1 MAPQTESPERR
12 PADIRRATEADMP
25 AVCTIVNHYIETS
38 TVNFRTEPQ
47 EPQEWTDDLVRLR
60 ERYPWLVAEVDGEV
74 AGIAYAGPWKAR
86 NAYDWTAESTV
97 YVSPRHQRTGLGS
110 TLYTH
115 LLKSLEAQG
124 FKSVVAVI
132 GLPNDPSVRMH
143 EALGYAPRGMLR
155 AAGFKHGN
163 WHDVGFWQLDFSLP
177 VPPRP
182 VLPVTEI

>member
-1 MAPQTESPERR
+1 MSPERR

-97 YVSPRHQRTGLGS
+97 YVSPRHQRGVRGLGIGVQ
-110 TLYTH
+110 TGQPGHAPHRRRVQHPADHRQGEQDPQTRPR
-115 LLKSLEAQG
+115 LLQK
-124 FKSVVAVI
+124 
-132 GLPNDPSVRMH
+132 VRH
-143 EALGYAPRGMLR
+143 VSQSRG
-155 AAGFKHGN
+155 
-163 WHDVGFWQLDFSLP
+163 
-177 VPPRP
+177 
-182 VLPVTEI
+182 